1 VYKQMDGNTLLMLG
15 IVVTGVYV
23 VYKMNGET
31 LPSIPAS
38 YLFPAKKT
46 DFPTALDTPLYDSPP
61 ASQNP
66 TLPDLADAGVCP
78 LTTRDEFASW
88 SGHVV
93 KDSVSDVDFGN
104 MLAGERARAGCFSP
118 PNKS

>member
-1 VYKQMDGNTLLMLG
+1 MDGNTLLMLG
-15 IVVTGVYV
+15 VVVAGVYV

-31 LPSIPAS
+31 LPSIS
-38 YLFPAKKT
+38 SLYLFPAKKP
-46 DFPTALDTPLYDSPP
+46 DYPTALDAPLYSSPP

-66 TLPDLADAGVCP
+66 TLPNLADAGVCP
-78 LTTRDEFASW
+78 LTTREEFASW

-93 KDSVSDVDFGN
+93 KASVSDVDFN
-104 MLAGERARAGCFSP
+104 TILAGERARAGCFSP

>member
-1 VYKQMDGNTLLMLG
+1 MDGNTLLMLG
-15 IVVTGVYV
+15 IVVAGVYV

-31 LPSIPAS
+31 LPSIPAN
-38 YLFPAKKT
+38 YLFPAKKP
-46 DFPTALDTPLYDSPP
+46 DYPTALDAPLYSSPP

-78 LTTRDEFASW
+78 VTSRADFDALSPTNSAMFFPSD
-88 SGHVV
+88 
-93 KDSVSDVDFGN
+93 DSFN
-104 MLAGERARAGCFSP
+104 TYLAGERARAGCFSP